1 MNMSQVSR
9 FAPSSTALTHDVLG
23 RSVCGESIR
32 PRLILTRQQNQN
44 LEEVVDFTKDAL
56 ERVRTLKFAQMIDD
70 YLSPWREQGLSD
82 LEVTKLLAALVGWA
96 ATGHAV
102 TEPPAGKNS

>member
-1 MNMSQVSR
+1 M
-9 FAPSSTALTHDVLG
+9 
-23 RSVCGESIR
+23 
-32 PRLILTRQQNQN
+32 
-44 LEEVVDFTKDAL
+44 DFTKDAL